1 MGNTGAN
8 RFQMAV
14 IVVGMLMMKLS
25 FGDAARTGGVVGFS
39 TELIPR
45 SSPLSP
51 LYNPSRSKYEDLKDA
66 IQRSKKRASKI
77 EAPLRP
83 GGLEYVMR
91 VSIGTP
97 PVELLGI
104 ADTGSD
110 LIWTQCL
117 PCTDCY
123 DQTLPFYNPRRSS
136 SFKTI
141 SCSSDKCSELPS
153 RGSGCDNKNVCSYQ
167 YGYGDNSVTS
177 GDLAT
182 ERFTIGSGRNSAV
195 PNIAFGCSHTAR
207 GTFDKSQNGL
217 IGLGRGALSLVSQL
231 GGSAR
236 KFSYCLAPISANS
249 TTKISFGSDAL
260 VSGSKVVTTPLIT
273 DPSQDTFYF
282 LSLESLSIG
291 NSKNIIPF
299 QASDGG
305 NVIIDSGTVLTL
317 LPQDVVDQLVS
328 DLDKSIRLPKV
339 DDPTQE
345 LSLCYKVEGSDFE
358 SELPKI
364 TAHFKGADV
373 VLNPI
378 NTFLEVAQG
387 VVCLGIVP
395 SEQLSIIGNVAQVN
409 FLVGYDLDAQT
420 LSFKPTDCT
429 KQD

>member
-1 MGNTGAN
+1 FEMA
-8 RFQMAV
+8 AV
-14 IVVGMLMMKLS
+14 IVVVGMLMMKVS
-25 FGDAARTGGVVGFS
+25 FGDAAAGVVEFS

-45 SSPLSP
+45 SSPVSP
-51 LYNPSRSKYEDLKDA
+51 FYKPSRSKYEDLKDA
-66 IQRSKKRASKI
+66 IQRSKKRASASKI

-110 LIWTQCL
+110 LTWTQCL

-123 DQTLPFYNPRRSS
+123 NQTLPLYNPRRSS

-141 SCSSDKCSELPS
+141 SCNSDACLELPS
-153 RGSGCDNKNVCSYQ
+153 TDKSCDQKNVCTYQ
-167 YGYGDNSVTS
+167 YGYGDNSVTI
-177 GDLAT
+177 GELAT
-182 ERFTIGSGRNSAV
+182 ERFTLGNGGRNASSAV
-195 PNIAFGCSHTAR
+195 LPNIAFGCSHSSR

-217 IGLGRGALSLVSQL
+217 IGLGGGGLSLVSQL

-236 KFSYCLAPISANS
+236 RFSYCLAPISANA

-260 VSGSKVVTTPLIT
+260 VSGSNVVRTPLIT
-273 DPSQDTFYF
+273 DPSHPTFYF
-282 LSLESLSIG
+282 LSLQSLTVG
-291 NSKNIIPF
+291 NSKNQIPID
-299 QASDGG
+299 ASEG
-305 NVIIDSGTVLTL
+305 NVIIDSGTVLTF
-317 LPQDVVDQLVS
+317 LPEDVVDQVSS
-328 DLDKSIRLPKV
+328 DLDKTIKLHKV

-358 SELPKI
+358 SELPNI
-364 TAHFKGADV
+364 TAHFKGAHV

-378 NTFLEVAQG
+378 NTFLEVAEG

-395 SEQLSIIGNVAQVN
+395 STQISIIGNVAQVN
-409 FLVGYDLDAQT
+409 FLIGYDLAAHT